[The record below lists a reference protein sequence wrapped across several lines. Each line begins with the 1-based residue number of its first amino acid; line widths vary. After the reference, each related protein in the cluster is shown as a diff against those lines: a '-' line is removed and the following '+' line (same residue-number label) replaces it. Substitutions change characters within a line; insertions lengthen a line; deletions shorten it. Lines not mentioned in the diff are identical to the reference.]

1 MKLLFLSNGFAD
13 TDAFKKSLK
22 RHGIDSMFI
31 NYNQYFSEYA
41 PSEFE
46 FTAAVLIVESATE
59 IKQFLL
65 VLHQKKLHIPKI
77 LLWKATRSVPKSLQ
91 DKCEHHLTVSDD
103 PFDTILKVKEMVYSS
118 TVNDLYNDNDT
129 YILQFGDMLL
139 DRRYRQLQIGD
150 RTILLRN
157 KEFALLE
164 FLMLHPQKLLC
175 RNTILE
181 SVWDIN
187 KTFMTNTVDVHIGKL
202 RRILGEENDVI
213 KTVHS
218 IGYIF
223 G

>member
-1 MKLLFLSNGFAD
+1 MKLLFIANELAETD
-13 TDAFKKSLK
+13 TFKKSLK
-22 RHGIDSMFI
+22 RHNIDATFI
-31 NYNQYFSEYA
+31 NYNQYFSDYA

-46 FTAAVLIVESATE
+46 FTAAVLIVHSAMD

-65 VLHQKKLHIPKI
+65 IIHQKKLHIPKI

-91 DKCEHHLTVSDD
+91 DKCEHHLTESNDAFNTVRK
-103 PFDTILKVKEMVYSS
+103 LKEIVYSS
-118 TVNDLYNDNDT
+118 TINDLYNNNDAE
-129 YILQFGDMLL
+129 ILQFGNILL
-139 DRRYRQLQIGD
+139 DRRYRQLQVGTK
-150 RTILLRN
+150 TIELRN
-157 KEFALLE
+157 KEFSLLE

-202 RRILGEENDVI
+202 RRLLGDENDVI

>member
-1 MKLLFLSNGFAD
+1 MKLLFIANGYNEAE
-13 TDAFKKSLK
+13 TFKKSLK
-22 RHGIDSMFI
+22 RHDIDATFI

-41 PSEFE
+41 PQEFE
-46 FTAAVLIVESATE
+46 FTAAVLTVDSALE

-65 VLHQKKLHIPKI
+65 LIHQKKMYIPKI

-91 DKCEHHLTVSDD
+91 DKCEYHLTESKDT
-103 PFDTILKVKEMVYSS
+103 FDTIRKIKEIVYSC
-118 TVNDLYNDNDT
+118 TVNDLYNNTDAE
-129 YILQFGDMLL
+129 ILQFGDLIL
-139 DRRYRQLQIGD
+139 DRRYRQLQLSD
-150 RTILLRN
+150 KTVSLRN

-181 SVWDIN
+181 SVWDI
-187 KTFMTNTVDVHIGKL
+187 KKAFMTNTIDVQKGKL
-202 RRILGEENDVI
+202 RRILGQESDLI